1 MKYTI
6 HGFQQK
12 KLIEF
17 NLDNDDALM
26 LAVIKEMYSKKSM
39 DFKIID
45 GEKFIW
51 IDQGYLLE
59 QIPIIGSQ
67 RKLQRKLKSLCESGF
82 LERRLMHE
90 KDGAK
95 GSFSYVNLTVKT
107 DSLNEYQSDDK
118 MTYPLRQNG
127 GTVMTKCRNKDN
139 PIIDNNIN
147 ISKDILSAT
156 SINQIINEW
165 NSLGLQK
172 IISVNAGTKR
182 YKSLKA
188 RIKDYGLE
196 KVLQAIKNI
205 NESKFLKGKNNRH
218 WTISFDWLLNPNNFI
233 KVLEGNYKDKENGG
247 KSNGSFRQDFGQSKE
262 PGYDYDYDEIING
275 L

>member
-1 MKYTI
+1 MAIFRVEKNKKYTVVDNYFI
-6 HGFQQK
+6 DDPNISLKAKGLLLMFLK
-12 KLIEF
+12 RPDNWDIYLSELEKCCKDKKDSMNTAIKELEKFGYIERNLKRDEKGKLIGGY
-17 NLDNDDALM
+17 DYI
-26 LAVIKEMYSKKSM
+26 IKEKPEAYCGFSL
-39 DFKIID
+39 I
-45 GEKFIW
+45 GENPNRENPPLI
-51 IDQGYLLE
+51 
-59 QIPIIGSQ
+59 
-67 RKLQRKLKSLCESGF
+67 
-82 LERRLMHE
+82 
-90 KDGAK
+90 
-95 GSFSYVNLTVKT
+95 NT
-107 DSLNEYQSDDK
+107 DI
-118 MTYPLRQNG
+118 
-127 GTVMTKCRNKDN
+127 NKNTD
-139 PIIDNNIN
+139 IN

-156 SINQIINEW
+156 SINKIINEW

-188 RIKDYGLE
+188 RIKDYDLE

-205 NESKFLKGKNNRH
+205 NESKFLKGENNRN

-262 PGYDYDYDEIING
+262 PEYDYDYDEIING